1 MKKQL
6 LAKQAGQEGII
17 KYKYDSYY
25 SARLVR
31 VLNESKGE
39 RCEISA
45 ASGCRMRIFLI
56 QK

>member
-39 RCEISA
+39 R
-45 ASGCRMRIFLI
+45 
-56 QK
+56 